1 VAGEEGGEEGREV
14 RGGVGSGVGDVVG
27 MRWGGGGVLRIAPAR
42 GSALLFLSVRRDAPT
57 RGLPHMWHGGKP
69 SPAIALL
76 IPDTTCYLPSG
87 ARAST
92 PCPLSRPARIPF
104 DVTPTCH
111 PLDPLDPGLT
121 PTLGCRLV
129 HSVPPLASGCRVHR
143 GEKWTLQF
151 FKELPYSTPPPVT
164 LSTA

>member
-1 VAGEEGGEEGREV
+1 MPDGYSYSSGAELPFDAEAARAASALCPSGVAGEEGGEEGREV
-14 RGGVGSGVGDVVG
+14 RGGVGSGVGDEAG

-57 RGLPHMWHGGKP
+57 RGLPHMWHGG
-69 SPAIALL
+69 
-76 IPDTTCYLPSG
+76 
-87 ARAST
+87 
-92 PCPLSRPARIPF
+92 
-104 DVTPTCH
+104 
-111 PLDPLDPGLT
+111 
-121 PTLGCRLV
+121 
-129 HSVPPLASGCRVHR
+129 CRVHR